1 MEKFALPDKYEVEST
16 GTNQAKITIEPC
28 YPGYGTTIGN
38 ALRRVLLS
46 SLPGAAIT
54 SVKFNGATHEFTT
67 LPGVKEDIVEI
78 ILNIKKIR
86 FKLHN
91 TDEVVVS
98 LKVKGAKKIQAKDIK
113 LTSDIEVVSPN
124 AEIATLNDKS
134 AEVDMELTVKSG
146 RGYVPV
152 ENTETSKFSL
162 GTIAIDSIFT
172 PVKNV
177 NYSVESVRVGQMTNY
192 DRVILNISTDGIV
205 SPEEALKQSASLLVD
220 HFSQIVG
227 FEKTPSSKVS
237 KIKSSE
243 KEDVEK
249 PAKVEKIEK
258 KAKKTVKEE
267 AEKEEKPK
275 KKRGRPKKE

>member
-1 MEKFALPDKYEVEST
+1 MENFALPDKYNVENT

-78 ILNIKKIR
+78 ILNLKKIR

-113 LTSDIEVVSPN
+113 LTSDVEVMSPH

-177 NYSVESVRVGQMTNY
+177 NYSVENVRVGQMTNY

-227 FEKTPSSKVS
+227 FETTPSTKAQ
-237 KIKSSE
+237 KIKSSV

-249 PAKVEKIEK
+249 TEK
-258 KAKKTVKEE
+258 KSKKGAKED

>member
-1 MEKFALPDKYEVEST
+1 MEKLALPDKYNVEKT

-28 YPGYGTTIGN
+28 YPGYGTTVGN

-54 SVKFNGATHEFTT
+54 SVKFNGATHEFST

-78 ILNIKKIR
+78 ILNLKKIC

-91 TDEVVVS
+91 TDEAVVS
-98 LKVKGAKKIQAKDIK
+98 LKVKGAKKIKAKDIK
-113 LTSDIEVVSPN
+113 LTSDIEVTNPN

-134 AEVDMELTVKSG
+134 AEVEMELTVKSG

-152 ENTETSKFSL
+152 ENKETLKFSL

-177 NYSVESVRVGQMTNY
+177 NYSVENVRVGQMTNY
-192 DRVILNISTDGIV
+192 DRIILNILTDGTM
-205 SPEEALKQSASLLVD
+205 SPEEALKKSASLLVD

-227 FEKTPSSKVS
+227 FETTPATKASKTQSSK
-237 KIKSSE
+237 
-243 KEDVEK
+243 KEDLDGLAKAEK
-249 PAKVEKIEK
+249 SV
-258 KAKKTVKEE
+258 KKTVKEE

-275 KKRGRPKKE
+275 KKRGRSKKE